1 MAVFGNSNQNIM
13 SNLVSSIKV
22 LSANCQGLRNQ
33 EKRTDVL
40 SYFKESGASIVCLQD
55 THLTQNDTAS
65 VRQIWPDCYV
75 HGTTSNS
82 RGVAILLNDNF
93 EYKVLCCKFD
103 NIGNYLQ
110 LIIMVN
116 SLKIN
121 LITLYAPNQDDPNFF
136 NEIDK
141 LVNEEESDY
150 VILCGDF
157 NLVLDSGKDCRNYVN
172 INNPKARD
180 RVSQLISDLE
190 LADIFRVTFPN
201 SRRYTW
207 RRKNPL
213 KQARL
218 DYFLISNSMRD
229 IITKC
234 SINPS
239 YRSDHSII
247 EIQFAFHNFQKG
259 RGIWKFNNSLLK
271 QNDYLKLINRII
283 NEEKV
288 KYSIPVCDMKYLESN
303 DEDIQFVISPDLFFE
318 TLLMRIRGE
327 TIKYASVLK
336 KSNNRKEISL
346 IKDIENLESMEESG
360 WNNTNLLESKKQE
373 LQDLRKNKISGQALR
388 AKAQWLNNGEKPS
401 KFFCMLENKNF
412 VDKTIRKL
420 KLDDG
425 SEITEQS
432 KILTA
437 VKDFYHN
444 LFENKDQNFEA
455 QKFEKLL
462 NLENIRKISVSDLGK
477 KITATELG
485 NSLNKMKNDKSPG
498 IDGFTA
504 EFFRVFWKKL
514 KFFVMNAINFCYT
527 KGQMALSWRQSI
539 ITCLPKGTKDRT
551 FLKNWRPIS
560 LLCVPYKIISGVIAE
575 RIKPYLDQIISQSQS
590 GYIKGRNMAENTRLI
605 YDLMHYTEK

>member
-1 MAVFGNSNQNIM
+1 
-13 SNLVSSIKV
+13 
-22 LSANCQGLRNQ
+22 
-33 EKRTDVL
+33 
-40 SYFKESGASIVCLQD
+40 
-55 THLTQNDTAS
+55 
-65 VRQIWPDCYV
+65 
-75 HGTTSNS
+75 
-82 RGVAILLNDNF
+82 
-93 EYKVLCCKFD
+93 
-103 NIGNYLQ
+103 
-110 LIIMVN
+110 
-116 SLKIN
+116 
-121 LITLYAPNQDDPNFF
+121 
-136 NEIDK
+136 
-141 LVNEEESDY
+141 
-150 VILCGDF
+150 
-157 NLVLDSGKDCRNYVN
+157 
-172 INNPKARD
+172 
-180 RVSQLISDLE
+180 
-190 LADIFRVTFPN
+190 
-201 SRRYTW
+201 
-207 RRKNPL
+207 
-213 KQARL
+213 
-218 DYFLISNSMRD
+218 
-229 IITKC
+229 
-234 SINPS
+234 
-239 YRSDHSII
+239 
-247 EIQFAFHNFQKG
+247 
-259 RGIWKFNNSLLK
+259 
-271 QNDYLKLINRII
+271 
-283 NEEKV
+283 
-288 KYSIPVCDMKYLESN
+288 MKYLESN

-336 KSNNRKEISL
+336 KSNNREEISL

-504 EFFRVFWKKL
+504 EFFKVFWKKL
-514 KFFVMNAINFCYT
+514 KFFVMNAINFCYA
-527 KGQMALSWRQSI
+527 KGQMPLSWRQSI